1 MKMRTTKP
9 SKNPY
14 YITTDKGGFSKCIKG
29 KPTDASANVLANCVG
44 YANGRFAEIM
54 DENKIK
60 YQFIM
65 NAEVFI
71 KYAKQWGL
79 EIKDVPSLGGIMVFE
94 GIDSKTKKR
103 AGHVLIVEELRGD
116 GIIYTSESSYGGK
129 AFFNKLR
136 NKKENN
142 WGMGKNYKFIGCVVN
157 PKIGFVPYN
166 KNEFVA
172 GKNYK
177 TLFDM
182 YVRNGAGVN
191 YGVKLVKQLT
201 PDGQKNAT
209 SKNPNALAVYK
220 KGTIYTALEVV
231 TNKQGTWART
241 PSGWICMKGSAGKV
255 YSEKC

>member
-1 MKMRTTKP
+1 MKKRESKP
-9 SKNPY
+9 YNNKY

-29 KPTDASANVLANCVG
+29 KPTDANANVLANCVG

-79 EIKDVPSLGGIMVFE
+79 DIRQEPSLGGIMVFE
-94 GIDSKTKKR
+94 GIDTKNKKR
-103 AGHVLIVEELRGD
+103 AGHVFMVEEIRD
-116 GIIYTSESSYGGK
+116 KNKVYTSESSYGGK
-129 AFFNKLR
+129 AFFNKVR

-142 WGMGKNYKFIGCVVN
+142 WGMGKNYKFIGCIVN
-157 PKIGFVPYN
+157 PKIGFVPY
-166 KNEFVA
+166 KENEFVA
-172 GKNYK
+172 GEDYK
-177 TLFDM
+177 TLSDM
-182 YVRNGAGVN
+182 YVRKGAGVN

-201 PDGQKNAT
+201 PDGKKNAT
-209 SKNPNALAVYK
+209 STNPNALAVYK

-231 TNKQGTWART
+231 IHKKSTWART
-241 PSGWICMKGSAGKV
+241 PSGWICMKGYTGKV